1 VSAGTY
7 TVNSINFAQDG
18 QFVVDSG
25 PVVFQ
30 IAGNCSSGCPS
41 ESGLPSGYSSTEVI
55 YGAGYAGLNACA
67 PSGGKGVI
75 ANPDVYGS
83 VTCGPSKTTFSGIP
97 SNMQIVYGGT
107 YTIRLGGM
115 PNAAVIYAPNA
126 SYYTPGA
133 PVGLY
138 GSIITNNFNDASGSP
153 WHYDT
158 AEQNSVLKLG
168 NFIPVGGF
176 SWSKF

>member
-1 VSAGTY
+1 MHV
-7 TVNSINFAQDG
+7 
-18 QFVVDSG
+18 
-25 PVVFQ
+25 PR
-30 IAGNCSSGCPS
+30 P
-41 ESGLPSGYSSTEVI
+41 
-55 YGAGYAGLNACA
+55 
-67 PSGGKGVI
+67 GKGVI

-83 VTCGPSKTTFSGIP
+83 ETCGPSKATFSGIP
-97 SNMQIVYGGT
+97 SNMQIVYGGSD
-107 YTIRLGGM
+107 TIRLGGM
-115 PNAAVIYAPNA
+115 PNAAVIYAPSA

-138 GSIITNNFNDASGSP
+138 GSIITNNFNDSSGSP

-158 AEQNSVLKLG
+158 AEQNSVLQLG

>member
-1 VSAGTY
+1 
-7 TVNSINFAQDG
+7 
-18 QFVVDSG
+18 
-25 PVVFQ
+25 
-30 IAGNCSSGCPS
+30 
-41 ESGLPSGYSSTEVI
+41 
-55 YGAGYAGLNACA
+55 
-67 PSGGKGVI
+67 
-75 ANPDVYGS
+75 
-83 VTCGPSKTTFSGIP
+83 
-97 SNMQIVYGGT
+97 MQIVYGGT

-158 AEQNSVLKLG
+158 AEQNSVLQLG